1 MLKIIKLEVSRKEFE
16 AVKKLT
22 KKNFLKSSGLWVIVL
37 LIYMAI
43 FLDEI
48 LSSWLGIVIIF
59 AVLCVILGIYK
70 DLLKFKKNV
79 HQSVKE
85 EQRCITHNKA

>member
-1 MLKIIKLEVSRKEFE
+1 MLKIIKPEVSRKEFE

-70 DLLKFKKNV
+70 DLLEFKNNF
-79 HQSVKE
+79 HL
-85 EQRCITHNKA
+85 R

>member
-70 DLLKFKKNV
+70 DLLEFKNNF
-79 HQSVKE
+79 HL
-85 EQRCITHNKA
+85 R

>member
-1 MLKIIKLEVSRKEFE
+1 MLKIIKPEVSRKEFE
-16 AVKKLT
+16 VIKKLT
-22 KKNFLKSSGLWVIVL
+22 KKNFLNSLSLWVIVL

-70 DLLKFKKNV
+70 DLLEFKNNF
-79 HQSVKE
+79 HL
-85 EQRCITHNKA
+85 R